1 LAAIGQDGALME
13 LTAVAV
19 AVGFAALSPQCV
31 ERAGE
36 ERSSSQALFQEL
48 RELMLDREQLGAER
62 AELLVHRWGP
72 GGICRSLLIY
82 TYRERE
88 MFEVRPGKREKS
100 HPEWCRGRERGG
112 SVVGCLRRGGVG
124 NR

>member
-1 LAAIGQDGALME
+1 ME

-48 RELMLDREQLGAER
+48 RELMG
-62 AELLVHRWGP
+62 
-72 GGICRSLLIY
+72 SLLG
-82 TYRERE
+82 T
-88 MFEVRPGKREKS
+88 GKIAR
-100 HPEWCRGRERGG
+100 
-112 SVVGCLRRGGVG
+112 
-124 NR
+124 

>member
-1 LAAIGQDGALME
+1 ME

-36 ERSSSQALFQEL
+36 EWSSSQALFQEL

-62 AELLVHRWGP
+62 AELWFMDGVP
-72 GGICRSLLIY
+72 G
-82 TYRERE
+82 
-88 MFEVRPGKREKS
+88 
-100 HPEWCRGRERGG
+100 
-112 SVVGCLRRGGVG
+112 
-124 NR
+124 

>member
-1 LAAIGQDGALME
+1 ME

-62 AELLVHRWGP
+62 AELLVHGWGP

-82 TYRERE
+82 TYRESEKCLRC
-88 MFEVRPGKREKS
+88 GREKGKKVIPS
-100 HPEWCRGRERGG
+100 GEGVGREAGA
-112 SVVGCLRRGGVG
+112 S
-124 NR
+124 

>member
-1 LAAIGQDGALME
+1 ME

-48 RELMLDREQLGAER
+48 RELMLDREQSCWFMDG
-62 AELLVHRWGP
+62 VP
-72 GGICRSLLIY
+72 
-82 TYRERE
+82 
-88 MFEVRPGKREKS
+88 
-100 HPEWCRGRERGG
+100 GG
-112 SVVGCLRRGGVG
+112 SVGHY
-124 NR
+124 

>member
-1 LAAIGQDGALME
+1 ME

-62 AELLVHRWGP
+62 AELLVHGWGP
-72 GGICRSLLIY
+72 GAGL
-82 TYRERE
+82 THQD
-88 MFEVRPGKREKS
+88 K
-100 HPEWCRGRERGG
+100 
-112 SVVGCLRRGGVG
+112 
-124 NR
+124 